1 MSELTRI
8 DIIDNNLMSSPILS
22 EVLGKG
28 KDKYI
33 LSVINEIKKT
43 QGDTAKDLTTC
54 TPESIVRAVKTACDL
69 NLEIDSRQHC
79 HLVKHNKNIGTD
91 KSPNWISEAS
101 LWIGYRGFIYSI
113 KRVIQ
118 DANIDVQMV
127 YKDDEFKVVKEGDR
141 TSYTL
146 IRNNP
151 FGNKT
156 DIIGGFC
163 YISYTINGR
172 LVSFCETVSLL
183 EINKIKGKAKTQTI
197 WDSWF
202 EEKAKAA
209 IIKRACKVHFSG
221 LQEIAKIAEFD
232 NQDYYLKEVKEVIP
246 VDEETITSEQ
256 GLKIDT
262 LAELAKVPRD
272 AICKKVGVDSFIK
285 IPASKFDA
293 IIKKLKNTI
302 EANAKKAEEVNA
314 EVVSDNL

>member
-1 MSELTRI
+1 
-8 DIIDNNLMSSPILS
+8 
-22 EVLGKG
+22 LGSK

-33 LSVINEIKKT
+33 LSVLNEIKKT
-43 QGDTAKDLTTC
+43 QGDKAKDLTTC

-79 HLVKHNKNIGTD
+79 HLVKHSKNIGTD
-91 KSPNWISEAS
+91 QEPNWISEAS

-127 YKDDEFKVVKEGDR
+127 YKDDEFKVIKEGDL

-146 IRNNP
+146 VRNNP

-156 DIIGGFC
+156 DIVGGFC
-163 YISYTINGR
+163 YISYTINNR

-183 EINKIKGKAKTQTI
+183 EVNKIKGKAKTQTI

-221 LQEIAKIAEFD
+221 LQDIANIAEFD
-232 NQDYYLKEVKEVIP
+232 NQEYDLSKNDVVI
-246 VDEETITSEQ
+246 EQEAQEKITQEQ
-256 GLKIDT
+256 GLEIQ
-262 LAELAKVPRD
+262 ELAKKKGKD
-272 AICKKVGVDSFIK
+272 IKTICAALKLNSIIDLPSDKFQIIINKLNLSPDLKV
-285 IPASKFDA
+285 
-293 IIKKLKNTI
+293 
-302 EANAKKAEEVNA
+302 
-314 EVVSDNL
+314 EVVDANN

>member
-1 MSELTRI
+1 MSELTKI
-8 DIIDNNLMSSPILS
+8 EVINNNLMTSPILS

-33 LSVINEIKKT
+33 LSVLNEIKKT

-127 YKDDEFKVVKEGDR
+127 YKDDEFKVAKEGDK

-146 IRNNP
+146 VRNNP

-156 DIIGGFC
+156 EIVGGFC

-221 LQEIAKIAEFD
+221 LQEIAEIAEFD
-232 NQDYYLKEVKEVIP
+232 NQEYDLMKDVSP
-246 VDEETITSEQ
+246 EEQENITQEQ
-256 GLKIDT
+256 GIEIEKLGK
-262 LAELAKVPRD
+262 LAGVSNPQIAQAYGAKSFLEL
-272 AICKKVGVDSFIK
+272 
-285 IPASKFDA
+285 PAVKFDE
-293 IIKKLKNTI
+293 IIERLKKKIATIKPAEKN
-302 EANAKKAEEVNA
+302 
-314 EVVSDNL
+314 DNS

>member
-1 MSELTRI
+1 MSELTKI
-8 DIIDNNLMSSPILS
+8 EVINNNLMSSPILS

-33 LSVINEIKKT
+33 LSVLNEIKKT
-43 QGDTAKDLTTC
+43 QGGDTAKDLTTC

-91 KSPNWISEAS
+91 KAPNWISEAS

-127 YKDDEFKVVKEGDR
+127 YKDDEFKVVKEGDK

-146 IRNNP
+146 VRNNP

-156 DIIGGFC
+156 DIVGGFC

-172 LVSFCETVSLL
+172 LVSFCETVSLV

-221 LQEIAKIAEFD
+221 LQEIANIAEFD
-232 NQDYYLKEVKEVIP
+232 NQEYEMKDVSP
-246 VDEETITSEQ
+246 EEQEYITQEQ
-256 GLKIDT
+256 GIEIENLGKLAGVSNSQIAQVYGAKSFLELPAEKFEEIIERLKKKIAT
-262 LAELAKVPRD
+262 VKPAKVEE
-272 AICKKVGVDSFIK
+272 
-285 IPASKFDA
+285 
-293 IIKKLKNTI
+293 N
-302 EANAKKAEEVNA
+302 ANNP
-314 EVVSDNL
+314 S